1 MSRRILLTGGGG
13 QVGQALRALAWPGD
27 VTLLAPTRAELDL
40 GDQDS
45 IRRWIGQAGKLA
57 GILNSGAYTAVDRA
71 ESDIAAAWAVN
82 ARAPA
87 LLAQA
92 ARQADIPL
100 VQVSTDYVFDGA
112 KPAPYVESDPIGP
125 VGVYGASKAAAEL
138 AVAAAGIRHAIVRTS
153 WVVSATESNFVKTML
168 RLGAERPSL
177 GVVAD
182 QHGAPTAAGDL
193 AEALRL
199 VMLRH
204 LEDRSAPGGV
214 FHFANAGET
223 TWHGVAAHVFAAAA
237 AFGRRA
243 PELRPI
249 ATADYPT
256 PARRPANSRLDASRF
271 SAAYGLAPRPWRE
284 AVDGIV
290 AALLQEQTT

>member
-13 QVGQALRALAWPGD
+13 QVGQALQALAWPGD
-27 VTLLAPTRAELDL
+27 VTLLAPSRAELDL
-40 GDQDS
+40 GDRES
-45 IRRWIGQAGKLA
+45 IRRWVGAAGKLD

-71 ESDIAAAWAVN
+71 EADISAAWAVN

-92 ARQADIPL
+92 AREADIPL

-112 KPAPYVESDPIGP
+112 KPSPYVESDPVGP

-138 AVAAAGIRHAIVRTS
+138 AVAAAGIRHVIVRTS
-153 WVVSATESNFVKTML
+153 WVVSATGSNFVKTML
-168 RLGAERPSL
+168 RLGAERPQL

-182 QHGAPTAAGDL
+182 QRGAPTAAGDL
-193 AEALRL
+193 AQALRL

-237 AFGRRA
+237 LGRRA
-243 PELRPI
+243 PELKPI

-271 SAAYGLAPRPWRE
+271 IAAYGLAPRPWRE
-284 AVDGIV
+284 AVDEIV
-290 AALLQEQTT
+290 AALLQEQPT

>member
-13 QVGQALRALAWPGD
+13 QVGQALQALAWPDD

-40 GDQDS
+40 GDPDS
-45 IRRWIGQAGKLA
+45 IRRWIGQAGELA

-71 ESDIAAAWAVN
+71 ETDIVAAWAVN
-82 ARAPA
+82 ARAPV

-112 KPAPYVESDPIGP
+112 KTAPYVESDPIGP
-125 VGVYGASKAAAEL
+125 IGVYGASKAAAEL
-138 AVAAAGIRHAIVRTS
+138 AVAAAGIRHAVVRTS
-153 WVVSATESNFVKTML
+153 WVVSATGSNFVKTML
-168 RLGAERPSL
+168 RLGAERASL

-182 QHGAPTAAGDL
+182 QHGAPTAASDL
-193 AEALRL
+193 ALALRL
-199 VMLRH
+199 VMLGH

-214 FHFANAGET
+214 LHFANAGET

-237 AFGRRA
+237 RHGRRA
-243 PELRPI
+243 PELKPI

-271 SAAYGLAPRPWRE
+271 SAAYGLTPRPWRE
-284 AVDGIV
+284 VVEEIV
-290 AALLQEQTT
+290 AALLQEQPT